1 MMRPRMKSSAP
12 LSLILVVGLS
22 SGCGRKAGTTNA
34 TASATG
40 EASAVP
46 VGVRHSCLVGGDGR
60 RATCRELHGDAPDD
74 HVAEAKATCDGQEGQ
89 IAQSAN
95 PCPADFVTRCVRR
108 ELKETRYGYDRAQ
121 LDKERAL
128 CGGDAFTA
136 R

>member
-1 MMRPRMKSSAP
+1 MMRARTKSFAHV
-12 LSLILVVGLS
+12 SLVLVVGLS
-22 SGCGRKAGTTNA
+22 SGCKRKAGTTNA
-34 TASATG
+34 TASATSQ
-40 EASAVP
+40 ASAVP
-46 VGVRHSCLVGGDGR
+46 VGVRHSCLVGHDGR
-60 RATCRELHGDAPDD
+60 RTTCRELHGDAPDD
-74 HVAEAKATCDGQEGQ
+74 QVTEAKATCDGQEGQ